1 MDAVAADDQIED
13 PRGGVPEFHVHPLAG
28 VPQRRDGVAEEVFAL
43 SGGSAVEDL
52 GQVAAIATRR

>member
-1 MDAVAADDQIED
+1 M
-13 PRGGVPEFHVHPLAG
+13 HPLAG